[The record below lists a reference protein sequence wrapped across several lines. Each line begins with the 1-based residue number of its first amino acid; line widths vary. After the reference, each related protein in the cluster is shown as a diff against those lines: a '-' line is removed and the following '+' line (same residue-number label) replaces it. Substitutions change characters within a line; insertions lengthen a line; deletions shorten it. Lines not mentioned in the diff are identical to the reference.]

1 VLHRYKIGSE
11 YTTQGSITKRRE
23 LRMLPVEKRSAPF
36 RVQRGIIPKSLI
48 PSISKLVHVY
58 HGPIVADSAADVL
71 RHPTVPLDE
80 PLNLVIV
87 RPFGATSM
95 SNTVAIHPALAAQLE
110 GEVQPRLDERGKQVR
125 CILMYSGGLDSTLAG
140 ILLRMQGIDVI
151 AVNMFTGFCLTDHK
165 RKMGHTRPDGTR
177 YQNEAIVGA
186 AGMQIPVE
194 VVDVREGYLKV
205 LTEPK
210 YGWGSAVNPCI
221 DCRIHML
228 GHARR
233 ELLEEYDAHFIA
245 TGEVMGQR
253 PMTQMKRQIK
263 LIERDTGLERMI
275 VRPLSQA
282 MLWETIPEEKGWV
295 DRELLMGI
303 TGRSRKPQIQLAKE
317 LGVLDYPQPAG
328 GCCFLTD
335 GNYGKRLRD
344 TIDHIGG
351 DSGLTF
357 EDVLVL
363 KLGRHFRLPDG
374 GKLVVGRNHEENM
387 MLKGYWTLGP
397 FLRVRDHMGPLSL
410 FVGDRDSDD
419 FALSHRI
426 TARYSDAPTD
436 HEVAVEQLHQDEVR
450 GEKTVLPLAAG
461 EENAWKIQ

>member
-1 VLHRYKIGSE
+1 
-11 YTTQGSITKRRE
+11 
-23 LRMLPVEKRSAPF
+23 
-36 RVQRGIIPKSLI
+36 
-48 PSISKLVHVY
+48 
-58 HGPIVADSAADVL
+58 
-71 RHPTVPLDE
+71 
-80 PLNLVIV
+80 
-87 RPFGATSM
+87 M
-95 SNTVAIHPALAAQLE
+95 SNTVAIHPALASRLE
-110 GEVQPRLDERGKQVR
+110 GEIEPRLDEKGNQVR

-140 ILLRMQGIDVI
+140 ILLRMQGIEVI

-165 RKMGHTRPDGTR
+165 RKMGHTRPDGSR

-233 ELLEEYDAHFIA
+233 ELLDEYDAHFIA

-263 LIERDTGLERMI
+263 LIERDTGLERLI
-275 VRPLSQA
+275 VRPLCQA
-282 MLWETIPEEKGWV
+282 MLWETIPEERGWV

-303 TGRSRKPQIQLAKE
+303 TGRSRKPQIQLARE
-317 LGVLDYPQPAG
+317 LGVLEYPQPAG

-344 TIDHIGG
+344 TIDHIPG
-351 DSGLTF
+351 DSELTF

-363 KLGRHFRLPDG
+363 KLGRHFRLPCG

-387 MLKGYWTLGP
+387 MLQGYWTLGP

-410 FVGDRDSDD
+410 FVGDPTSDD
-419 FALSHRI
+419 FTLSHRI

-436 HEVAVEQLHQDEVR
+436 GEVAVEQLHQDQVR
-450 GEKTVLPLAAG
+450 GEQIVFPLAAG
-461 EENAWKIQ
+461 EENTWKIQ